1 MDLLE
6 QLRINTA
13 PGPSYEAD
21 NPDLVIPTPVPVRL
35 IAYYLPQF
43 HPIPEN
49 DEWWG
54 KGFTEW
60 TNVTKAVPRYV
71 GHHQPR
77 LPGGLGFYDL
87 RLADTLHEQAEL
99 ARRHGIAG
107 FCIHVYWFAGRR
119 LLETPLEML
128 LRHPDI
134 DLPFCLNWA
143 NEPWSR
149 VWDGSDRRMLIEQK
163 HSPEDD
169 IAFARTIEPALADAR
184 YIRVDGRP
192 LLMLYRP
199 GLLPDA
205 AATVDRWREH
215 FTRNGFGDPYIV
227 MPQAFGDLDPTVY
240 GMDAAAGFP
249 PHPHGWDLPPLNDGL
264 TLLDPEFGGR
274 VLSYD
279 ALAEIAAMQPQ
290 PNFTLFPGVCP
301 GWDNEARRAGRGTG
315 FVGSSPRKYG
325 AWLERAC
332 RRALRAPHPDER
344 VVFINAWNEWAEG
357 AYLEPDRHYGY
368 AYLRETAR
376 TLNRLCQPGEIQ
388 AGDRAAANVIP
399 FTRPRH
405 QGNPPNPLRGLIRAA
420 RRRGASAAEAL
431 ADVLRPN

>member
-13 PGPSYEAD
+13 PGPDYEAD
-21 NPDLVIPTPVPVRL
+21 GDGLAPSLPSPVRL

-49 DEWWG
+49 DRWWG

-60 TNVTKAVPRYV
+60 TNVTKALPQYF
-71 GHHQPR
+71 GHYQPR

-87 RLADTLHEQAEL
+87 RLPDNLREQAAL
-99 ARRHGIAG
+99 ARRHGISG
-107 FCIHVYWFAGRR
+107 FCIHYYWFGGRR
-119 LLETPLEML
+119 LLETPLDVL
-128 LRHPDI
+128 LSHPEI

-149 VWDGSDRRMLIEQK
+149 VWDGSERKLLIEQK

-169 IAFARTIEPALADAR
+169 IAFAAAIEPVLSDPR

-192 LLMLYRP
+192 LMMLYRP

-205 AATVDRWREH
+205 RSTVARWRDY
-215 FTRNGFGDPYIV
+215 FGRRGLSDPYII
-227 MPQAFGDLDPTVY
+227 MPQAFGDTDPRVY

-249 PHPHGWDLPPLNDGL
+249 PHPFGWDLPSEIEGL
-264 TLLDPEFGGR
+264 MLLDKSFHGR
-274 VLSYD
+274 RLSYD
-279 ALAEIAAMQPQ
+279 ALVDSAIAQP
-290 PNFTLFPGVCP
+290 PEDFTVFPGVCP
-301 GWDNEARRAGRGTG
+301 SWDNEARRPGRGTG
-315 FVGSSPRKYG
+315 FYGSSPKKYG
-325 AWLERAC
+325 AWLEHAC
-332 RRALRAPHPDER
+332 RRALRAPSADER
-344 VVFINAWNEWAEG
+344 IVFINAWNEWAEG

-376 TLNRLCQPGEIQ
+376 TLGRLASPLIEEKSYKGAAFA
-388 AGDRAAANVIP
+388 AGN
-399 FTRPRH
+399 
-405 QGNPPNPLRGLIRAA
+405 IRAVGSPNA
-420 RRRGASAAEAL
+420 LHGLMRAVRRRGAHAAEML
-431 ADVLRPN
+431 ADAIRPDS